1 MESKRVRV
9 SYRKGKE
16 IAFLS
21 HLDLVRA
28 FSRLVRR
35 AEIPIQFSGGFHPR
49 PLISMGPALPVG
61 ATGEEELLD
70 LFLLEAPHFDLLFQM
85 RAFSPPGLD
94 ILKFWPVEENSPSL
108 TSFSFLSHW
117 FLEGMWQR
125 IPPSDFGEVLL
136 LRESLP
142 IYRRTPKVSKA
153 IDLKPFL
160 KRLNVGNEYLDFE
173 LLSSPSGGAR
183 LEEVIGV
190 LEREGFPFQLRSIC
204 RKRLILI
211 S

>member
-21 HLDLVRA
+21 HLDLLRA

-35 AEIPIQFSGGFHPR
+35 AEVPVQFSKGFHPR

-70 LFLLEAPHFDLLFQM
+70 LFLSKIPDFDLLNKM
-85 RAFSPPGLD
+85 RAVSPPGLS
-94 ILKFWPVEENSPSL
+94 IWKSWPVEENSPSL
-108 TSFSFLSHW
+108 TSYSFLSHW
-117 FLEGMWQR
+117 VLEGRWQR
-125 IPPSDFGEVLL
+125 VPPPDLGEIILF
-136 LRESLP
+136 RESLP
-142 IYRRTPKVSKA
+142 ILRITPKVSKPV
-153 IDLKPFL
+153 DLKHFL
-160 KRLNVGNEYLDFE
+160 KRLNIRNEFLEFE

-183 LEEVIGV
+183 LEEVIRV
-190 LEREGFPFQLRSIC
+190 IEMEGFPFHPQAIC
-204 RKRLILI
+204 RKKLVLIA
-211 S
+211 

>member
-9 SYRKGKE
+9 FYRKGKE

-70 LFLLEAPHFDLLFQM
+70 LFLSETPHFDLLFKM

-94 ILKFWPVEENSPSL
+94 ILKLWPVEENSPSL

-117 FLEGMWQR
+117 CLEGRWESL
-125 IPPSDFGEVLL
+125 PPSDFGEIILS
-136 LRESLP
+136 RESLP
-142 IYRRTPKVSKA
+142 ILRRTPKVSKG

-160 KRLNVGNEYLDFE
+160 KRLNVGKEFLDFE

-183 LEEVIGV
+183 LEEVIGF
-190 LEREGFPFQLRSIC
+190 LEKEGFPFHPRSIC
-204 RKRLILI
+204 RKKLILI